1 MPEVTIIDITIP
13 ESIDWTED
21 VITTLDRDELEWLYW

>member
-1 MPEVTIIDITIP
+1 MPEITVAITIP
-13 ESIDWTED
+13 EAEDWTED

>member
-1 MPEVTIIDITIP
+1 MPEVKVDIDIP
-13 ESIDWTED
+13 ESGDWTED

>member
-1 MPEVTIIDITIP
+1 MPEVTVDVPIP
-13 ESIDWTED
+13 EPDDWTED